1 MALYKEITK
10 ERYVCERT
18 SQNNEQQQQHQ
29 RTHIDSSMM
38 VASNGSSVI
47 NGNVIGGHMITLNIH
62 VPHDNIIQPMQFDVQ
77 MLVGDVCRSI
87 QGHLPI
93 TINHDP
99 SEFGL
104 FVNDVQHPSRSY
116 WLDSSRPLNYYALKT
131 GDNVDYRN
139 KYRTLKI
146 RLLDGTIRT
155 ILVDDSLIVAQLM
168 VYICTKFGIA
178 NYDEYSIVYDLDA
191 DDASSVKTATLRRER
206 SLQRT
211 DKKMEELRKK
221 CHTDD
226 DTVWLDHSKT
236 LRQQDIHEQSTVIL
250 RRKYFCSDTNIDQ
263 RDPVQLNL
271 LYVQCRNGI
280 IDGTHPVTYD
290 EAIQFA
296 GLQCQIQF
304 GDYQESKHKPSILDC
319 CNKCSSNETYYRLDL
334 CVREFLP
341 KEYTKTKGVE
351 KRIFQQHK
359 KYQGASELDAKLK
372 YTQLCRS
379 LRTYGVTF
387 FLVKE
392 KMSGKN
398 KLVPRLLG
406 VTKESIVRVDE
417 RTKDFLEVWPLTHV
431 KRWTASPNTFTL
443 DFGDYAT
450 AYYSVQTHEGQQ
462 ISQLIAG
469 YIDIILKKKK
479 DQDIAMREGMADEE
493 ATLIEDTISPGK
505 ATIIQPNCPS
515 FGYVHQQN
523 VYSPPLM
530 RGTYSDGTGHS
541 QYQHYGPEYYPSQ
554 PYPMYSDQEQE
565 EYFSSQIHEQ
575 PPLSTILHS
584 GTSGTVL
591 YSSIENARNT
601 VNSAQSQLAH
611 ELQMEYAQPPLSS
624 LIDTQQEYSIEDR
637 LDVSH
642 QLLTSELSAINAS
655 TAQIVILT
663 SDINTNQQTNRRNS
677 DYNHSLGAAISTIT
691 NNLNEFCK
699 EMDVY
704 TNLINDQTNL
714 MEQTNR
720 LCSIFNDLLTHIEAL
735 SDNNFDPSIRQNIL
749 LTASRLGEISQDL
762 VRRLANE
769 ITTNYFDS
777 SIEYQEKLLLLAKLV
792 ANTTAAYVLKA
803 KDIATNVQEQNTVNN
818 IISTATQCALA
829 TSQLVACTK
838 VVAAT
843 ISSSLCQ
850 EQLIESARSVTRSI
864 ECVLQSCT
872 PPLINDE
879 LYSKLTEAATTVRKS
894 LNEFLLHIKL
904 VTDSTAAN
912 SDGLYPSYT
921 NDTKLIEADGLT
933 NKTTT
938 TTTTTITRRIIAN
951 DEIEEEDEEIDEE
964 ILDIVKHH
972 DQSIDKILTTSDR
985 LFSSVGDAVEMVK
998 QAKILAQATA
1008 QLVSSLRQQAEL
1020 AGDDTNQQKKLL
1032 SAAKLLADATAK
1044 MVESAKGCAMKP
1056 NDTELQYQLK
1066 KAAEELRS
1074 ATNIATSNSIKR
1086 RVLKRVE
1093 QCAKQCAACATQ
1105 CIAATSGS
1113 ATTNKNQ
1120 QSHQQL
1126 VEQCKVV
1133 ADLIPKVVQGIR
1145 GCMVKPDSFSSQA
1158 NLLYACDD
1166 FIGPATRLANLAKA
1180 SVPTVHDQSQAL
1192 HLNNSSKQLTQSLI
1206 DLRACVARAQEL
1218 CGSMPL
1224 DVESIVESIQIL
1236 DRELEE
1242 TKRQAKDG
1250 HLRAKPDETIDTSSA
1265 QLCSVCKHVNTI
1277 ISQLLSAV
1285 TQNDEKTV
1293 ESCTREILQT
1303 LRKLTNSTRGIA
1315 ATSNDHQT
1323 RESIIERSHEVL
1335 ERSTRLVREAKKA
1348 IHTPND
1354 LEIQNKL
1361 AEIAREVS
1369 SALSACISSMPS
1381 QRYLDDAIKQ
1391 VSEYVYILGG
1401 PFDKNK
1407 VQTTIN
1413 LETKQNEITNTAAN
1427 LNQATTDLVISTR
1440 SGLTQDLAKT
1450 TTRFTRTFGEFINSG
1465 VELANH
1471 QPEDEKRTN
1480 FIISL
1485 KNVHASSNQL
1495 LEKAKSISV
1504 EPRATITSENNQQLT
1519 NAARVVTD
1527 NINHVITVCVTS
1539 KPKSETSIGRLEC
1552 DNAIREMEASKTFLQ
1567 QCILQPSNKYT
1578 YYEALDHVIDNSK
1591 RLGEAMTHI
1600 ASASKNTN
1608 HQLFSQAVQDASKA
1622 VCSLA
1627 ESSAQA
1633 SYLIGISEATSTK
1646 GSSAIVDQPLFTRS
1660 VTIIRHACA
1669 DLSNTNIDRKE
1680 ILPLATKIAKNT
1692 SVLCNAARDA
1702 SSNTTNPI
1710 ARRRFVESAKDVANG
1725 TAELV
1730 RTIKVLDS
1738 SYTPENHRRCIET
1751 SRPLLQSIDEL
1762 YTYAMSRE
1770 FASVPALISST
1781 GRQLQEPVL
1790 AAARQVV
1797 DGACRIVDCSKN
1809 LIVNAKEP
1817 AQWQQLAGHT
1827 KNVSESIKRLA
1838 TSVKE
1843 MAPGQREC
1851 DHAIQELRT
1860 LYSEVDKAFT
1870 NVETLRK
1877 TDKSLQFHQE
1887 QISSTAHFISELT
1900 LDIRQSTKRDAER
1913 IGSYVTQFVTY
1924 IEPFVHHTI
1933 DYVSCMIHK
1942 REKCLILDQV
1952 KSIVETSLQ
1961 LIIGTKESG
1970 GNIKNTQWHKVVD
1983 DNSELLTKSIH
1994 KLVHTL
2000 EDQSSSI
2007 GIMSGLSENIRTLIS
2022 TLDTTMLA
2030 NQGHFS
2036 DYQTCMVEILR
2047 QMART
2052 TQDILT
2058 QTSHT
2063 ENIRHLANQLTRE
2076 YNELINATYGAIG
2089 TAVTNDLATR
2099 IKSVVAD
2106 LGLTCIE
2113 LIEKLGLYQQNNH
2126 DYNLKHTVENLCQK
2140 VIEKISYV
2148 LAALQTSARGTQAC
2162 INAASTVSGIIA
2174 DLDTTILFATA
2185 GTLNA
2190 EQDGE
2195 TFADHREAILKTAKA
2210 LVEDTKT
2217 LVAGAASSQ
2226 EQLASAAQAAVRTI
2240 TKLAEVVKLGAA
2252 SLGADDG
2259 EAQVML
2265 INSVKDVA
2273 LALNNLISVT
2283 KSASGKSI
2291 DDPEM
2296 QKLKE
2301 SAKIMVTN
2309 VTSLLRTV
2317 KSVEDEAQRGTNA
2330 LEATIESIAQELRLF
2345 NNGQIPTNQTTP
2357 EELIR
2362 VTKQITMATA
2372 KAVAAGQS
2380 CRQDDIIAAAN
2391 LGRKSV
2397 SDFLFVCKSSAYI
2410 TDDKILQQRTLD
2422 SGRLC
2427 IKYYKELL
2435 ETIHILIQKSSN
2447 ETKQKLLNYSRMIAQ
2462 STQELVQCAKQLKG
2476 ADFID
2481 PDDPTY
2487 IAENELFNAAQ
2498 SIEAAAKKLSAL
2510 KPRRKPKEIDENLNF
2525 DEQILEAA
2533 KSITNAAGAL
2543 ISAATSAQKEIASQV
2558 KLSKSASE
2566 EDGQWS
2572 QGLISAAR
2580 YVASACHVLCDAANG
2595 LVHGYG
2601 TEEKLIS
2608 SAKQVSSNTAALLV
2622 SCKVKA
2628 DFMSQSMARLQTAG
2642 NAVKRA
2648 ADALV
2653 RSAQR
2658 AVEMQHEDKYF
2669 EVSLRVVPGIAQEI
2683 KCKEAILTKER
2694 ELDEARNRL
2703 KAIRLAKY
2711 GHNEQDSNES
2721 T

>member
-1 MALYKEITK
+1 MVLYKEITK

-29 RTHIDSSMM
+29 RTHIDSGMM

-47 NGNVIGGHMITLNIH
+47 NGNAISGHMITLNIH

-146 RLLDGTIRT
+146 RLLDGTVRT

-226 DTVWLDHSKT
+226 DTLWLDHSKT

-271 LYVQCRNGI
+271 LYVQCRNGT

-304 GDYQESKHKPSILDC
+304 GDYQESKHKPSILD
-319 CNKCSSNETYYRLDL
+319 
-334 CVREFLP
+334 VREFLP

-359 KYQGASELDAKLK
+359 KYQGVSELDAKLK

-479 DQDIAMREGMADEE
+479 DQDIARREGVADEE
-493 ATLIEDTISPGK
+493 ATLIEDIISPGK

-523 VYSPPLM
+523 VFSPPVM
-530 RGTYSDGTGHS
+530 RGTYSDGSAHS

-554 PYPMYSDQEQE
+554 SYPMYPDQEQE
-565 EYFSSQIHEQ
+565 EYFGSQIHEQ

-584 GTSGTVL
+584 GASGTVL

-714 MEQTNR
+714 MEQINR

-777 SIEYQEKLLLLAKLV
+777 SIEYQEKLLALAKLV

-843 ISSSLCQ
+843 ISSPLCQ

-921 NDTKLIEADGLT
+921 NGTKLIEADKLT
-933 NKTTT
+933 NKT

-951 DEIEEEDEEIDEE
+951 DEIEEEDDELDEE

-1032 SAAKLLADATAK
+1032 SAAKMLADATAK

-1066 KAAEELRS
+1066 RAAEELRS
-1074 ATNIATSNSIKR
+1074 ATNIATN
-1086 RVLKRVE
+1086 
-1093 QCAKQCAACATQ
+1093 
-1105 CIAATSGS
+1105 
-1113 ATTNKNQ
+1113 
-1120 QSHQQL
+1120 
-1126 VEQCKVV
+1126 
-1133 ADLIPKVVQGIR
+1133 
-1145 GCMVKPDSFSSQA
+1145 
-1158 NLLYACDD
+1158 
-1166 FIGPATRLANLAKA
+1166 
-1180 SVPTVHDQSQAL
+1180 
-1192 HLNNSSKQLTQSLI
+1192 
-1206 DLRACVARAQEL
+1206 
-1218 CGSMPL
+1218 
-1224 DVESIVESIQIL
+1224 
-1236 DRELEE
+1236 
-1242 TKRQAKDG
+1242 
-1250 HLRAKPDETIDTSSA
+1250 
-1265 QLCSVCKHVNTI
+1265 
-1277 ISQLLSAV
+1277 
-1285 TQNDEKTV
+1285 
-1293 ESCTREILQT
+1293 
-1303 LRKLTNSTRGIA
+1303 
-1315 ATSNDHQT
+1315 
-1323 RESIIERSHEVL
+1323 
-1335 ERSTRLVREAKKA
+1335 
-1348 IHTPND
+1348 
-1354 LEIQNKL
+1354 
-1361 AEIAREVS
+1361 
-1369 SALSACISSMPS
+1369 
-1381 QRYLDDAIKQ
+1381 
-1391 VSEYVYILGG
+1391 
-1401 PFDKNK
+1401 
-1407 VQTTIN
+1407 
-1413 LETKQNEITNTAAN
+1413 
-1427 LNQATTDLVISTR
+1427 
-1440 SGLTQDLAKT
+1440 
-1450 TTRFTRTFGEFINSG
+1450 
-1465 VELANH
+1465 
-1471 QPEDEKRTN
+1471 
-1480 FIISL
+1480 
-1485 KNVHASSNQL
+1485 
-1495 LEKAKSISV
+1495 
-1504 EPRATITSENNQQLT
+1504 
-1519 NAARVVTD
+1519 
-1527 NINHVITVCVTS
+1527 NINHVITVYVTS
-1539 KPKSETSIGRLEC
+1539 KATSEASIGRLEC
-1552 DNAIREMEASKTFLQ
+1552 DNAIREMETSKTFLQ
-1567 QCILQPSNKYT
+1567 QCALQPSNKYT

-1669 DLSNTNIDRKE
+1669 DLSNTNLDRKE
-1680 ILPLATKIAKNT
+1680 
-1692 SVLCNAARDA
+1692 
-1702 SSNTTNPI
+1702 
-1710 ARRRFVESAKDVANG
+1710 
-1725 TAELV
+1725 
-1730 RTIKVLDS
+1730 
-1738 SYTPENHRRCIET
+1738 
-1751 SRPLLQSIDEL
+1751 
-1762 YTYAMSRE
+1762 
-1770 FASVPALISST
+1770 
-1781 GRQLQEPVL
+1781 
-1790 AAARQVV
+1790 
-1797 DGACRIVDCSKN
+1797 
-1809 LIVNAKEP
+1809 
-1817 AQWQQLAGHT
+1817 
-1827 KNVSESIKRLA
+1827 NVSESIKRLA

-1887 QISSTAHFISELT
+1887 QISSTSHFISELT
-1900 LDIRQSTKRDAER
+1900 LDIRQSSKRDAER

-1961 LIIGTKESG
+1961 LIMGTKESG

-2000 EDQSSSI
+2000 EEQSSSI

-2022 TLDTTMLA
+2022 TLDTTMLP

-2052 TQDILT
+2052 TQEILT

-2089 TAVTNDLATR
+2089 TAITNDLATR

-2273 LALNNLISVT
+2273 LALNNLINVT
-2283 KSASGKSI
+2283 KSASGKNI

-2410 TDDKILQQRTLD
+2410 ADDKILQQRTLD

-2481 PDDPTY
+2481 PDDPAY

-2543 ISAATSAQKEIASQV
+2543 ISAATSAQKEIASQI
-2558 KLSKSASE
+2558 KDITTMSTLAILSKSASD

-2622 SCKVKA
+2622 ACKVKA

-2658 AVEMQHEDKYF
+2658 AVEMQQEDKYF

-2711 GHNEQDSNES
+2711 GHSEQDSNES

>member
-1 MALYKEITK
+1 
-10 ERYVCERT
+10 
-18 SQNNEQQQQHQ
+18 
-29 RTHIDSSMM
+29 M
-38 VASNGSSVI
+38 VASNGSTIV
-47 NGNVIGGHMITLNIH
+47 NGNIISGHMITLNIH
-62 VPHDNIIQPMQFDVQ
+62 VSYDNIIQPMQFDVQ
-77 MLVGDVCRSI
+77 MLIGDVCRSI

-93 TINHDP
+93 TLGHDQ

-104 FVNDVQHPSRSY
+104 FVNDVQHSSRSY
-116 WLDSSRPLNYYALKT
+116 WLDPSRTLSYYPLKT
-131 GDNVDYRN
+131 GDNVEYKN
-139 KYRTLKI
+139 KYRPLKI

-178 NYDEYSIVYDLDA
+178 NYDEYSLVYDLNS
-191 DDASSVKTATLRRER
+191 DDGSSTKTATLRRER

-211 DKKMEELRKK
+211 DKKMEELKKK

-226 DTVWLDHSKT
+226 DTLWLDHSKT
-236 LRQQDIHEQSTVIL
+236 LRQQEIDEQSTVVL
-250 RRKYFCSDTNIDQ
+250 RRKYFFSDTNIDQ

-271 LYVQCRNGI
+271 LYIQCRNGI
-280 IDGTHPVTYD
+280 LDGTHPVTYD

-296 GLQCQIQF
+296 GLQCQMHF
-304 GDYQESKHKPSILDC
+304 GDYQESKHKPNILD
-319 CNKCSSNETYYRLDL
+319 
-334 CVREFLP
+334 VREFLP

-351 KRIFQQHK
+351 KRIFQEHK
-359 KYQGASELDAKLK
+359 KYHGLSDLDAKLK

-387 FLVKE
+387 FLVK

-469 YIDIILKKKK
+469 YIDIILKKRK
-479 DQDIAMREGMADEE
+479 DRELAIRDGMADEE
-493 ATLIEDTISPGK
+493 ATMIEDIIAPGK

-523 VYSPPLM
+523 VYSPPLI
-530 RGTYSDGTGHS
+530 RGTYSDAPIHP
-541 QYQHYGPEYYPSQ
+541 QYQHYGLEYYPSQ
-554 PYPMYSDQEQE
+554 PYPIYSDHEQE
-565 EYFSSQIHEQ
+565 DYFTSQIHEQ
-575 PPLSTILHS
+575 PPLSSILQG
-584 GTSGTVL
+584 GTGGTVL

-601 VNSAQSQLAH
+601 VNSAQSQLARD
-611 ELQMEYAQPPLSS
+611 LQMEYVQPPLTS
-624 LIDTQQEYSIEDR
+624 LIDNQQEYSIENR

-642 QLLTSELSAINAS
+642 QLLTSVLSAINAS

-663 SDINTNQQTNRRNS
+663 SDFNNNNQQFNRRNS

-704 TNLINDQTNL
+704 TNLINDKTNL

-735 SDNNFDPSIRQNIL
+735 SDNNSDPSIRQNIL
-749 LTASRLGEISQDL
+749 LTASRLGEINQDL

-769 ITTNYFDS
+769 ITMNYFDS
-777 SIEYQEKLLLLAKLV
+777 SIEYQEKLLTLAKSV
-792 ANTTAAYVLKA
+792 ANTTASYVLKA
-803 KDIATNVQEQNTVNN
+803 KDIATNVQEQNIVNN
-818 IISTATQCALA
+818 IISSATQCALA

-843 ISSSLCQ
+843 ISSPLCQ

-864 ECVLQSCT
+864 EGVLQSCT
-872 PPLINDE
+872 PPLVNDD
-879 LYSKLTEAATTVRKS
+879 LYSKLTEAATIVRKS

-904 VTDSTAAN
+904 VTDSTAATLD
-912 SDGLYPSYT
+912 SIFPPTITG
-921 NDTKLIEADGLT
+921 TKHSEADKQT
-933 NKTTT
+933 SKTT

-951 DEIEEEDEEIDEE
+951 DEIEEEDEEQDEE
-964 ILDIVKHH
+964 ILDIVKNH
-972 DQSIDKILTTSDR
+972 DQSIDQILTTSDR

-1020 AGDDTNQQKKLL
+1020 AGDDTNQQRKLL
-1032 SAAKLLADATAK
+1032 SAAKMLADATAK
-1044 MVESAKGCAMKP
+1044 MVESAKGCATKP
-1056 NDTELQYQLK
+1056 NDTQLQYQLK

-1086 RVLKRVE
+1086 KVLKRVE
-1093 QCAKQCAACATQ
+1093 QCAKHCASCATQ
-1105 CIAATSGS
+1105 CIAATSG
-1113 ATTNKNQ
+1113 AAMTNKNQ

-1126 VEQCKVV
+1126 VEQCKIV

-1145 GCMVKPDSFSSQA
+1145 GCMVKPDSFSSQS
-1158 NLLYACDD
+1158 NLLYACED
-1166 FIGPATRLANLAKA
+1166 FLGPATRLASLAKA

-1192 HLNNSSKQLTQSLI
+1192 HLNNSSKQLTQALI
-1206 DLRACVARAQEL
+1206 DLRACLTRAQEL

-1224 DVESIVESIQIL
+1224 DIESIVESIEML

-1242 TKRQAKDG
+1242 IKRQAKDG
-1250 HLRAKPDETIDTSSA
+1250 HLKAKPDETVDTSSA
-1265 QLCSVCKHVNTI
+1265 QLCSVCKQVNTI

-1293 ESCTREILQT
+1293 ETCTREILQI

-1315 ATSNDHQT
+1315 ATSNDYQIQET
-1323 RESIIERSHEVL
+1323 IIERSHEVL

-1348 IHTPND
+1348 INTPND
-1354 LEIQNKL
+1354 VEIQNKL
-1361 AEIAREVS
+1361 AELAREVS
-1369 SALSACISSMPS
+1369 SALNACISSMPS
-1381 QRYLDDAIKQ
+1381 QRYLDEAIKQ
-1391 VSEYVYILGG
+1391 MSEYVYTLAG

-1407 VQTTIN
+1407 YTTTIN
-1413 LETKQNEITNTAAN
+1413 YEIKQNEITNAAAN
-1427 LNQATTDLVISTR
+1427 LNQATNDLIISTR
-1440 SGLTQDLAKT
+1440 NNSIQDLGKT
-1450 TTRFTRTFGEFINSG
+1450 SVRFTRAFGDFINNG
-1465 VELANH
+1465 IELVNH
-1471 QPEDEKRTN
+1471 QQDDDKRTRL
-1480 FIISL
+1480 ITSL
-1485 KNVHASSNQL
+1485 KNVHTSSNQL
-1495 LEKAKSISV
+1495 LEKAKIVSI
-1504 EPRATITSENNQQLT
+1504 EPSIQNETNQQLS
-1519 NAARVVTD
+1519 NAGRIVTD
-1527 NINHVITVCVTS
+1527 NINDVITVCLTS
-1539 KPKSETSIGRLEC
+1539 KTTSETSIDRLEC
-1552 DNAIREMEASKTFLQ
+1552 DNAIREMETSKTFLQ
-1567 QCILQPSNKYT
+1567 QSVLQPCNNYT

-1608 HQLFSQAVQDASKA
+1608 HQLFTQAVQDASKA

-1646 GSSAIVDQPLFTRS
+1646 GTSAIVDQPLFTRS
-1660 VTIIRHACA
+1660 ITIIRHACA
-1669 DLSNTNIDRKE
+1669 DLSNSNIDRKE
-1680 ILPLATKIAKNT
+1680 VLPLATRIAKNT

-1730 RTIKVLDS
+1730 RTIKILDS
-1738 SYTPENHRRCIET
+1738 SYTTEHHRQCIET

-1762 YTYAMSRE
+1762 YTYAMSKE
-1770 FASVPALISST
+1770 FASIPASISAT

-1790 AAARQVV
+1790 SAARNVV
-1797 DGACRIVDCSKN
+1797 DGACRIVECSKN
-1809 LIVNAKEP
+1809 LIANSKEP
-1817 AQWQQLAGHT
+1817 AQWQQLATHT
-1827 KNVSESIKRLA
+1827 KSVSESIKRLA

-1851 DHAIQELRT
+1851 ERAIQELRT
-1860 LYSEVDKAFT
+1860 LFQEVDKAIS
-1870 NVETLRK
+1870 NVESLRK

-1887 QISSTAHFISELT
+1887 QISASSNFITELI
-1900 LDIRQSTKRDAER
+1900 LDIRQSSKRETER

-1924 IEPFVHHTI
+1924 IEPFVQHTCY
-1933 DYVSCMIHK
+1933 YVSCMIHI
-1942 REKCLILDQV
+1942 REKCLILEQV

-1961 LIIGTKESG
+1961 FIMGTKESG

-2007 GIMSGLSENIRTLIS
+2007 GIMSGLSENIRKLIT
-2022 TLDTTMLA
+2022 TLDTTMVI
-2030 NQGHFS
+2030 NQGHFA

-2052 TQDILT
+2052 TQEILT
-2058 QTSHT
+2058 QTYHT
-2063 ENIRHLANQLTRE
+2063 DNIRHLANQLTRE

-2089 TAVTNDLATR
+2089 TTLTNDLATR
-2099 IKSVVAD
+2099 IKSVVTD

-2113 LIEKLGLYQQNNH
+2113 LIEKLGLYQQNSH
-2126 DYNLKHTVENLCQK
+2126 DQNLKYNIENLCQK

-2148 LAALQTSARGTQAC
+2148 LAALQASARGTQAC

-2185 GTLNA
+2185 GTLNS
-2190 EQDGE
+2190 EDDGE

-2273 LALNNLISVT
+2273 LALNNLINVT
-2283 KSASGKSI
+2283 KSASGKNI

-2301 SAKIMVTN
+2301 SAKVMVTN

-2330 LEATIESIAQELRLF
+2330 LEATIESIAQELRIF

-2362 VTKQITMATA
+2362 VTKQITIATA

-2391 LGRKSV
+2391 LGRKTV
-2397 SDFLFVCKSSAYI
+2397 SDFLLICKSSAYI
-2410 TDDKILQQRTLD
+2410 NDDKALQQRTLD

-2476 ADFID
+2476 ADLID

-2498 SIEAAAKKLSAL
+2498 SIESAAKKLSVL

-2533 KSITNAAGAL
+2533 KSIMNAAGAL
-2543 ISAATSAQKEIASQV
+2543 INAATSAQKELASQG
-2558 KLSKSASE
+2558 KLSTKSTLE

-2595 LVHGYG
+2595 LVQGYG

-2622 SCKVKA
+2622 ACKVKA

-2648 ADALV
+2648 TDALV

-2658 AVEMQHEDKYF
+2658 AVEMQQEDKYF
-2669 EVSLRVVPGIAQEI
+2669 EVSMRVVPGIAQEI

-2711 GHNEQDSNES
+2711 GHSEQDSNES

>member
-1 MALYKEITK
+1 MVLYKEITK

-18 SQNNEQQQQHQ
+18 SQNNEQQQQQLQQQ
-29 RTHIDSSMM
+29 RTFIDSGIM
-38 VASNGSSVI
+38 VANNGTTTI
-47 NGNVIGGHMITLNIH
+47 NGNVSSGHMVTLNIH
-62 VPHDNIIQPMQFDVQ
+62 VPRDKIVQPMQFDVQ
-77 MLVGDVCRSI
+77 MFIGDICRSI

-93 TINHDP
+93 TYDHDL
-99 SEFGL
+99 SEYGL
-104 FVNDVQHPSRSY
+104 VNDGLHTSRSY
-116 WLDSSRPLNYYALKT
+116 WLDPSRTLNYYALKS
-131 GDNVDYRN
+131 GDNVEFKN
-139 KYRTLKI
+139 KYRPLKI

-178 NYDEYSIVYDLDA
+178 NYDEYSLIYDLDA
-191 DDASSVKTATLRRER
+191 DDGGNSTKTATLRRER

-211 DKKMEELRKK
+211 DKKMEELKKK

-226 DTVWLDHSKT
+226 DTLWLDHSKT
-236 LRQQDIHEQSTVIL
+236 LRQQDIDEQSIVVL
-250 RRKYFCSDTNIDQ
+250 RRKYFFSDTNIDQ
-263 RDPVQLNL
+263 SDPVQLNL
-271 LYVQCRNGI
+271 LYIQCRNGI
-280 IDGTHPVTYD
+280 LDGTHPVTYD

-296 GLQCQIQF
+296 GLQSQIQF
-304 GDYQESKHKPSILDC
+304 GNYQESKHKPNVLEI
-319 CNKCSSNETYYRLDL
+319 
-334 CVREFLP
+334 REFLP

-351 KRIFQQHK
+351 KRIFQEHK
-359 KYQGASELDAKLK
+359 KLHDVSELDAKLK

-417 RTKDFLEVWPLTHV
+417 RTKEFLEHWPLTHV

-450 AYYSVQTHEGQQ
+450 AYYSVQTNEGQQ

-479 DQDIAMREGMADEE
+479 DQGFSIRDGLHDEE
-493 ATLIEDTISPGK
+493 ATMIEDIIAPGR
-505 ATIIQPNCPS
+505 ATIIQPHHPS
-515 FGYVHQQN
+515 HGYVHHEN
-523 VYSPPLM
+523 IYSPPLIHGVYADM
-530 RGTYSDGTGHS
+530 PVHPHY
-541 QYQHYGPEYYPSQ
+541 QYYVPEYYPGP
-554 PYPMYSDQEQE
+554 PYPLYSDQEHDD
-565 EYFSSQIHEQ
+565 YFVSQIHEQ
-575 PPLSTILHS
+575 PPLSSILHGGS
-584 GTSGTVL
+584 GGTVL
-591 YSSIENARNT
+591 FSSIENARNA
-601 VNSAQSQLAH
+601 VNYAQSQLAR
-611 ELQMEYAQPPLSS
+611 ELQMEYTHQPTAS
-624 LIDTQQEYSIEDR
+624 LMDDQQEYSIQDR
-637 LDVSH
+637 LDVSQ

-663 SDINTNQQTNRRNS
+663 SDPNHNQQLNRRNS
-677 DYNHSLGAAISTIT
+677 EYNHSLGAAISTIT

-704 TNLINDQTNL
+704 TNLINDKTNL
-714 MEQTNR
+714 MDQASR
-720 LCSIFNDLLTHIEAL
+720 LCSTFNDLLTHIEAL
-735 SDNNFDPSIRQNIL
+735 SDNQTDSSIRQNIL

-762 VRRLANE
+762 VRRLASE
-769 ITTNYFDS
+769 ITINPFDS
-777 SIEYQEKLLLLAKLV
+777 SIEYQDKLLALAKAV

-803 KDIATNVQEQNTVNN
+803 KDIATNVQDQQNINE

-843 ISSSLCQ
+843 ISSPLCQ
-850 EQLIESARSVTRSI
+850 EQLIESARSITRSI
-864 ECVLQSCT
+864 EAVLQSCK
-872 PPLINDE
+872 PPITTEE
-879 LYSKLTEAATTVRKS
+879 LHLELNEAGLTIRKS
-894 LNEFLLHIKL
+894 LNDFLLHIKL
-904 VTDSTAAN
+904 VTDSLADN
-912 SDGLYPSYT
+912 SDGSYLFST
-921 NDTKLIEADGLT
+921 NGKKHLGIDKQ
-933 NKTTT
+933 TTI
-938 TTTTTITRRIIAN
+938 TTTISRRMLAN
-951 DEIEEEDEEIDEE
+951 DEIEEEDEEQDEE
-964 ILDIVKHH
+964 TLMTRKYH
-972 DQSIDKILTTSDR
+972 DQSIDQILTASDR

-998 QAKILAQATA
+998 QAKVLAQATA
-1008 QLVSSLRQQAEL
+1008 QLVTSLRQQAEL
-1020 AGDDTNQQKKLL
+1020 ASDDIDQQNKLL
-1032 SAAKLLADATAK
+1032 SAAKMLADATAK
-1044 MVESAKGCAMKP
+1044 MVDSAKNCAAKP
-1056 NDTELQYQLK
+1056 NDTQLQYELK
-1066 KAAEELRS
+1066 RTAEELRS

-1086 RVLKRVE
+1086 KILKRVE
-1093 QCAKQCAACATQ
+1093 QCARHCASCATQ

-1113 ATTNKNQ
+1113 AMTNKNQ
-1120 QSHQQL
+1120 QSHQHL
-1126 VEQCKVV
+1126 VEQCKTV

-1158 NLLYACDD
+1158 NLLNACED
-1166 FIGPATRLANLAKA
+1166 FLVPATRLANLAKA

-1192 HLNNSSKQLTQSLI
+1192 HLNNSSKQLTQALI
-1206 DLRACVARAQEL
+1206 DLRTYLTRAQEL
-1218 CGSMPL
+1218 CGTVPL
-1224 DVESIVESIQIL
+1224 DVESIVESIETL
-1236 DRELEE
+1236 DRELQEI
-1242 TKRQAKDG
+1242 KRQAKDG
-1250 HLRAKPDETIDTSSA
+1250 HLRPKADETVNCYVSA
-1265 QLCSVCKHVNTI
+1265 QLCSVCKQVNTI

-1285 TQNDEKTV
+1285 TQSDEKTV
-1293 ESCTREILQT
+1293 ETCTREILQT

-1315 ATSNDHQT
+1315 ATSKDHQIQ
-1323 RESIIERSHEVL
+1323 ESIIERSHEVL
-1335 ERSTRLVREAKKA
+1335 EHSTNLVREAKKA
-1348 IHTPND
+1348 IHTPD
-1354 LEIQNKL
+1354 DHEIQNKL
-1361 AEIAREVS
+1361 AEIARDVS
-1369 SALSACISSMPS
+1369 SALNACIAAMPS
-1381 QRYLDDAIKQ
+1381 QRYLDEAIKQ
-1391 VSEYVYILGG
+1391 MSEYVYILAG
-1401 PFDKNK
+1401 PFDRN
-1407 VQTTIN
+1407 TTTSTKII
-1413 LETKQNEITNTAAN
+1413 EEKQNDINRSAAT
-1427 LNQATTDLVISTR
+1427 LNQATTDIILSTHAG
-1440 SGLTQDLAKT
+1440 STQDLAKT
-1450 TTRFTRTFGEFINSG
+1450 STSFTRAFGEFMNNGI
-1465 VELANH
+1465 ELVKH
-1471 QPEDEKRTN
+1471 QQEDEKRTHL
-1480 FIISL
+1480 ITSL
-1485 KNVHASSNQL
+1485 KNVHSSTNQL
-1495 LEKAKSISV
+1495 LEKAKTVSLD
-1504 EPRATITSENNQQLT
+1504 PQPATITNETKQQLA

-1527 NINHVITVCVTS
+1527 NINNVITVCLTS
-1539 KPKSETSIGRLEC
+1539 KSTSEKTIGRSEC
-1552 DNAIREMEASKTFLQ
+1552 ENAIREMETSKTCLQ
-1567 QCILQPSNKYT
+1567 QPVLQPCNNHS
-1578 YYEALDHVIDNSK
+1578 YYEALDHVVDNSK

-1600 ASASKNTN
+1600 ASASKNSN
-1608 HQLFSQAVQDASKA
+1608 HQLFTQAVQDASTA
-1622 VCSLA
+1622 VCHLA

-1633 SYLIGISEATSTK
+1633 SYLIGVSETNSSKGTS
-1646 GSSAIVDQPLFTRS
+1646 AVVDQPLFTQS
-1660 VTIIRHACA
+1660 VTAIRHACS
-1669 DLSNTNIDRKE
+1669 DLSNPNIDRKDVL
-1680 ILPLATKIAKNT
+1680 ILATTVAKNT

-1710 ARRRFVESAKDVANG
+1710 ARRRFVESAKDVANA

-1730 RTIKVLDS
+1730 RTIKVLDN
-1738 SYTPENHRRCIET
+1738 SYTQENHRQCIET
-1751 SRPLLQSIDEL
+1751 SRPLLQNIDEL
-1762 YTYAMSRE
+1762 YTYAMSKE
-1770 FASVPALISST
+1770 FASVPASISVT

-1790 AAARQVV
+1790 SAARKVV
-1797 DGACRIVDCSKN
+1797 DGACHIVDCSKT
-1809 LIVNAKEP
+1809 LIINPKEP
-1817 AQWQQLAGHT
+1817 IQWQQLATHT
-1827 KNVSESIKRLA
+1827 KGVSESIKRLA
-1838 TSVKE
+1838 TAVKE

-1851 DHAIQELRT
+1851 DRAIEDLRK
-1860 LYSEVDKAFT
+1860 LFQEVDTAIT
-1870 NVETLRK
+1870 NIDILRK

-1887 QISSTAHFISELT
+1887 QISSTSHFITELVI
-1900 LDIRQSTKRDAER
+1900 DIRQSSKRDAER

-1933 DYVSCMIHK
+1933 DYVSCMIHP
-1942 REKCLILDQV
+1942 REKCLILEQV

-1961 LIIGTKESG
+1961 LLMGTKESG
-1970 GNIKNTQWHKVVD
+1970 GNMKNSQWHKVVD
-1983 DNSELLTKSIH
+1983 DNSELLTRSIH

-2007 GIMSGLSENIRTLIS
+2007 GIMSGLSENIRKLIS
-2022 TLDTTMLA
+2022 TLDTTMLT
-2030 NQGHFS
+2030 NQGHFV
-2036 DYQTCMVEILR
+2036 DYQTCMVGILR

-2052 TQDILT
+2052 TQEILT
-2058 QTSHT
+2058 QSNHT
-2063 ENIRHLANQLTRE
+2063 DHIRHLANQLTRE

-2089 TAVTNDLATR
+2089 TATTNDLATR

-2106 LGLTCIE
+2106 LGLTCVE

-2126 DYNLKHTVENLCQK
+2126 DQNLKQDLEILCHK

-2148 LAALQTSARGTQAC
+2148 LAALQASARGTQAC

-2185 GTLNA
+2185 GTLNS
-2190 EQDGE
+2190 EQDDE

-2273 LALNNLISVT
+2273 LALNNLINVT
-2283 KSASGKSI
+2283 KTASGKHI

-2317 KSVEDEAQRGTNA
+2317 KSVEDETQRGTNA

-2345 NNGQIPTNQTTP
+2345 SNGQIPTNQTTA

-2362 VTKQITMATA
+2362 VTKQITIATT

-2380 CRQDDIIAAAN
+2380 CRQEDIIAAAN
-2391 LGRKSV
+2391 LGRKCA

-2410 TDDKILQQRTLD
+2410 NGDKALQQRTLD
-2422 SGRLC
+2422 SGRAC
-2427 IKYYKELL
+2427 IKSYKELL
-2435 ETIHILIQKSSN
+2435 ETIHILIQKPSN

-2476 ADFID
+2476 ADLID

-2498 SIEAAAKKLSAL
+2498 SIESAAKKLSVL
-2510 KPRRKPKEIDENLNF
+2510 KPRRKLKEVDDNLNF

-2533 KSITNAAGAL
+2533 KSIMNAAGAL
-2543 ISAATSAQKEIASQV
+2543 ISAATSAQKEIVSKV
-2558 KLSKSASE
+2558 KLGSKSGTE

-2595 LVHGYG
+2595 LVQGYG

-2622 SCKVKA
+2622 ACKVKA

-2653 RSAQR
+2653 RSAQH
-2658 AVEMQHEDKYF
+2658 AVEMQQEDRYF

-2703 KAIRLAKY
+2703 KAVRLAKY
-2711 GHNEQDSNES
+2711 GHNEHDSYES

>member
-1 MALYKEITK
+1 
-10 ERYVCERT
+10 
-18 SQNNEQQQQHQ
+18 
-29 RTHIDSSMM
+29 
-38 VASNGSSVI
+38 
-47 NGNVIGGHMITLNIH
+47 MITLNIH

-77 MLVGDVCRSI
+77 MLIGDICRSI

-93 TINHDP
+93 TFGHDQ

-104 FVNDVQHPSRSY
+104 FVNDVQYPSRSY
-116 WLDSSRPLNYYALKT
+116 WLDSSRTLSYYSLKT
-131 GDNVDYRN
+131 GDNVEYKN
-139 KYRTLKI
+139 KYRPLKI

-178 NYDEYSIVYDLDA
+178 NYDEYSLVYDLDS
-191 DDASSVKTATLRRER
+191 DDGSSTKTATLRRER

-211 DKKMEELRKK
+211 DKKMEELKKK

-226 DTVWLDHSKT
+226 DTLWLDHSKT
-236 LRQQDIHEQSTVIL
+236 LRQQEIDEQATVVL
-250 RRKYFCSDTNIDQ
+250 RRKYFFSDTNIDQ

-271 LYVQCRNGI
+271 LYIQCRNGI
-280 IDGTHPVTYD
+280 LDGTHPVTYD

-296 GLQCQIQF
+296 GLQCQMQF
-304 GDYQESKHKPSILDC
+304 GDYQESKHKPNILD
-319 CNKCSSNETYYRLDL
+319 
-334 CVREFLP
+334 VREFLP

-351 KRIFQQHK
+351 KRIFQEHK
-359 KYQGASELDAKLK
+359 KYHGLSDLDAKLK

-469 YIDIILKKKK
+469 YIDIILKKRK
-479 DQDIAMREGMADEE
+479 DRELAIRDGMADEE
-493 ATLIEDTISPGK
+493 ATMIEDIIAPGK
-505 ATIIQPNCPS
+505 ATIIQPNRPS

-523 VYSPPLM
+523 VYSPPLI
-530 RGTYSDGTGHS
+530 RGTYSDVPIHP
-541 QYQHYGPEYYPSQ
+541 QYQHYGVEYYPVQ
-554 PYPMYSDQEQE
+554 AYPFYADHEQE
-565 EYFSSQIHEQ
+565 DYFTSQIHEQ
-575 PPLSTILHS
+575 PPLSSILQG
-584 GTSGTVL
+584 GTGGTVL

-601 VNSAQSQLAH
+601 VNSAQSQLARD
-611 ELQMEYAQPPLSS
+611 LQMEYVQPPLSS
-624 LIDTQQEYSIEDR
+624 LIDNQQEYSIENR

-642 QLLTSELSAINAS
+642 QLLTSVLSAINAS

-663 SDINTNQQTNRRNS
+663 SDFNNNNNNQQFNRRNS

-691 NNLNEFCK
+691 NNLSEFCK
-699 EMDVY
+699 EMDIY
-704 TNLINDQTNL
+704 TNLINDKTNL

-735 SDNNFDPSIRQNIL
+735 SDNNSDPSIRQNIL
-749 LTASRLGEISQDL
+749 ITASRLGEISQEL
-762 VRRLANE
+762 VRHLSNE
-769 ITTNYFDS
+769 ITMNYFDS
-777 SIEYQEKLLLLAKLV
+777 SIEYQEKLLALAKSV
-792 ANTTAAYVLKA
+792 ANTTALYVLKA
-803 KDIATNVQEQNTVNN
+803 KDIATNVQDQNIINN

-843 ISSSLCQ
+843 ISSPLCQ

-864 ECVLQSCT
+864 EGVLQSCT
-872 PPLINDE
+872 PPQINDE
-879 LYSKLTEAATTVRKS
+879 LYSKLTEAATIVRKS

-912 SDGLYPSYT
+912 VDSIFPSSIIG
-921 NDTKLIEADGLT
+921 TKHFETDKQT
-933 NKTTT
+933 SKT
-938 TTTTTITRRIIAN
+938 TTTTTITRRMIAN
-951 DEIEEEDEEIDEE
+951 DEIEEEDEEQDEE
-964 ILDIVKHH
+964 MFDIVKNH
-972 DQSIDKILTTSDR
+972 DQSIEQILTTSER

-1020 AGDDTNQQKKLL
+1020 ASDDTNQQKKLL
-1032 SAAKLLADATAK
+1032 SAAKMLADATAK
-1044 MVESAKGCAMKP
+1044 MVESAKGCATKP
-1056 NDTELQYQLK
+1056 NDTQLQYQLK

-1086 RVLKRVE
+1086 KVLKRVE
-1093 QCAKQCAACATQ
+1093 QCAKHCASCATQ
-1105 CIAATSGS
+1105 CIAATSG
-1113 ATTNKNQ
+1113 AAMTNKNQ

-1126 VEQCKVV
+1126 VEQCKIV

-1145 GCMVKPDSFSSQA
+1145 GCMVKPDSFSSQS
-1158 NLLYACDD
+1158 NLLYACED
-1166 FIGPATRLANLAKA
+1166 FLGPATRLASLAKA
-1180 SVPTVHDQSQAL
+1180 SVPTVQDQSQAL
-1192 HLNNSSKQLTQSLI
+1192 HLNNSSKQLTQALI
-1206 DLRACVARAQEL
+1206 DLRACLTRAQEL

-1224 DVESIVESIQIL
+1224 DIESIVESIEML

-1242 TKRQAKDG
+1242 IKRQAKEG
-1250 HLRAKPDETIDTSSA
+1250 HLKAKSDETVDTSSA
-1265 QLCSVCKHVNTI
+1265 QLCSVCKQVNTI

-1293 ESCTREILQT
+1293 ETCTREILQI

-1315 ATSNDHQT
+1315 ATSNDHQIQET
-1323 RESIIERSHEVL
+1323 IIERSHEVL

-1348 IHTPND
+1348 INTPND
-1354 LEIQNKL
+1354 IEIQNKL
-1361 AEIAREVS
+1361 AELACEVS
-1369 SALSACISSMPS
+1369 SALNACISSMPS
-1381 QRYLDDAIKQ
+1381 QRYFDDAIKQ
-1391 VSEYVYILGG
+1391 ISEYTYILTG

-1407 VQTTIN
+1407 YTTTIN
-1413 LETKQNEITNTAAN
+1413 YELKQNEITNSAIN
-1427 LNQATTDLVISTR
+1427 LNQATNDLIISTR
-1440 SGLTQDLAKT
+1440 NGTIQDLNKT
-1450 TTRFTRTFGEFINSG
+1450 SKRFTNSFGDFINNG
-1465 VELANH
+1465 IELINH
-1471 QPEDEKRTN
+1471 QQDDDKRIRLIT
-1480 FIISL
+1480 SL
-1485 KNVHASSNQL
+1485 KNVHTSSNQL
-1495 LEKAKSISV
+1495 LEKAKIISI
-1504 EPRATITSENNQQLT
+1504 EPTITNEINQQLS
-1519 NAARVVTD
+1519 NAARIVTD
-1527 NINHVITVCVTS
+1527 NINDVITVCLIS
-1539 KPKSETSIGRLEC
+1539 KTTSETSMDRVEC
-1552 DNAIREMEASKTFLQ
+1552 DNAIREMETSKTFLQ
-1567 QCILQPSNKYT
+1567 QSVLQPCNNYT
-1578 YYEALDHVIDNSK
+1578 YYEALDHVIENSK

-1608 HQLFSQAVQDASKA
+1608 HQLFTQAVQDASKA

-1646 GSSAIVDQPLFTRS
+1646 GTSAVVDQPLFTRS
-1660 VTIIRHACA
+1660 ITIIRHACA
-1669 DLSNTNIDRKE
+1669 DLSNSNIDRKE

-1710 ARRRFVESAKDVANG
+1710 ARRRFIESAKDVANG

-1730 RTIKVLDS
+1730 RTIKILDS
-1738 SYTPENHRRCIET
+1738 SYTTENHRQCIET

-1762 YTYAMSRE
+1762 YTYAMSKE
-1770 FASVPALISST
+1770 FAPIPASISVT
-1781 GRQLQEPVL
+1781 GRQLQEPIL
-1790 AAARQVV
+1790 SASRNVV
-1797 DGACRIVDCSKN
+1797 DGACRIVECSKN
-1809 LIVNAKEP
+1809 LIANSKEP
-1817 AQWQQLAGHT
+1817 AQWQQLATHT
-1827 KNVSESIKRLA
+1827 KSVSESIKRLA

-1851 DHAIQELRT
+1851 ERAIQDLRT
-1860 LYSEVDKAFT
+1860 LFQEVDKAIT
-1870 NVETLRK
+1870 NVESLRK

-1887 QISSTAHFISELT
+1887 QISSSSHFITELI
-1900 LDIRQSTKRDAER
+1900 LDIRQSSKREAER

-1924 IEPFVHHTI
+1924 IEPFVQHTI
-1933 DYVSCMIHK
+1933 DYVSCMTHT
-1942 REKCLILDQV
+1942 REKCLILEQV
-1952 KSIVETSLQ
+1952 KTIVETSLQ
-1961 LIIGTKESG
+1961 LIMGTKESS
-1970 GNIKNTQWHKVVD
+1970 GNIKNIQWHKIVD

-2007 GIMSGLSENIRTLIS
+2007 GIMSGLSENIRKLIS
-2022 TLDTTMLA
+2022 TLDTTMLT
-2030 NQGHFS
+2030 NQGYFV

-2052 TQDILT
+2052 TQEILT
-2058 QTSHT
+2058 QTNHT
-2063 ENIRHLANQLTRE
+2063 DNIRHLVNQLTRE

-2089 TAVTNDLATR
+2089 TAITNDLATR
-2099 IKSVVAD
+2099 IKSVVTD
-2106 LGLTCIE
+2106 LGLICIE
-2113 LIEKLGLYQQNNH
+2113 LIEKLGLYQQNIH
-2126 DYNLKHTVENLCQK
+2126 DQNLKYHVENLCQK

-2148 LAALQTSARGTQAC
+2148 LAALQASARGTQAC

-2185 GTLNA
+2185 GTLNS
-2190 EQDGE
+2190 EHDDE

-2273 LALNNLISVT
+2273 LALNNLINVT
-2283 KSASGKSI
+2283 KSASGKNI

-2330 LEATIESIAQELRLF
+2330 LEATIESIAQELRMF

-2362 VTKQITMATA
+2362 VTKQITIATA

-2391 LGRKSV
+2391 LGRKTV
-2397 SDFLFVCKSSAYI
+2397 SDFLFICKASAYI
-2410 TDDKILQQRTLD
+2410 NDDKILQQRTLD
-2422 SGRLC
+2422 SGKLC

-2476 ADFID
+2476 ADLID

-2498 SIEAAAKKLSAL
+2498 SIESAAKKLSIL
-2510 KPRRKPKEIDENLNF
+2510 KPRRKPKEINENLNF

-2533 KSITNAAGAL
+2533 KSIMNAAGAL
-2543 ISAATSAQKEIASQV
+2543 INAATSAQKELASQG
-2558 KLSKSASE
+2558 KLSTKSTLE

-2595 LVHGYG
+2595 LVQGYG

-2622 SCKVKA
+2622 ACKVKA

-2648 ADALV
+2648 TDALV

-2658 AVEMQHEDKYF
+2658 AVEMQQEDKYF
-2669 EVSLRVVPGIAQEI
+2669 EVSMRVVPGIAQEI
-2683 KCKEAILTKER
+2683 KCKEVILTKER

>member
-1 MALYKEITK
+1 MVLYKEITK
-10 ERYVCERT
+10 EKYVCERA
-18 SQNNEQQQQHQ
+18 SQNNEQQQKHQ
-29 RTHIDSSMM
+29 RTYIDSGMM
-38 VASNGSSVI
+38 VAGNGSTTV
-47 NGNVIGGHMITLNIH
+47 NGNIISGHMITLNIH
-62 VPHDNIIQPMQFDVQ
+62 VPHNNIIQPMQFDVQ
-77 MLVGDVCRSI
+77 MLVGDICRSI

-93 TINHDP
+93 TIGHDQ

-104 FVNDVQHPSRSY
+104 FVNDIQHSSRSY
-116 WLDSSRPLNYYALKT
+116 WLDPSRTLSYYSLKT
-131 GDNVDYRN
+131 GDNVEYTN
-139 KYRTLKI
+139 KYRPLKI

-178 NYDEYSIVYDLDA
+178 NYDEYSLVYDLDS
-191 DDASSVKTATLRRER
+191 DDGSSTKTATLRRER

-236 LRQQDIHEQSTVIL
+236 LRQQEIDEQSTVVL
-250 RRKYFCSDTNIDQ
+250 RRKYFFSDTNIDQ

-271 LYVQCRNGI
+271 LYIQCRNGI
-280 IDGTHPVTYD
+280 LDGTHPVTYD
-290 EAIQFA
+290 EAVQFA

-304 GDYQESKHKPSILDC
+304 GDYQESKHKPNILD
-319 CNKCSSNETYYRLDL
+319 
-334 CVREFLP
+334 VREFLP
-341 KEYTKTKGVE
+341 KEYAKTKGVE
-351 KRIFQQHK
+351 KRIFQEHK
-359 KYQGASELDAKLK
+359 KYHGLSDLDAKLK

-469 YIDIILKKKK
+469 YIDIILKKRK
-479 DQDIAMREGMADEE
+479 DREFAIRDGIADEE
-493 ATLIEDTISPGK
+493 ATMIEDIIAPGK

-523 VYSPPLM
+523 VYSPPLI
-530 RGTYSDGTGHS
+530 RGTYSDVPFHS
-541 QYQHYGPEYYPSQ
+541 PYQHYGLEYYPGQS
-554 PYPMYSDQEQE
+554 YPIYSDHEQDD
-565 EYFSSQIHEQ
+565 YFTSQIHEQ
-575 PPLSTILHS
+575 PPLSSILQG

-601 VNSAQSQLAH
+601 VNSAQSQLARD
-611 ELQMEYAQPPLSS
+611 LQMEYVQPPLSS
-624 LIDTQQEYSIEDR
+624 LIDNQQEYSIENR

-642 QLLTSELSAINAS
+642 QLLTSILSAINAS

-663 SDINTNQQTNRRNS
+663 SDLNNTNNQQLNRRNS

-704 TNLINDQTNL
+704 TNLINDKTNL

-720 LCSIFNDLLTHIEAL
+720 LCSIFNDLLTHIETL
-735 SDNNFDPSIRQNIL
+735 SDNNSDSSIRQNIL

-762 VRRLANE
+762 ARRLANE
-769 ITTNYFDS
+769 ITMNYFDS
-777 SIEYQEKLLLLAKLV
+777 SIEYQEKLLTLAKSV
-792 ANTTAAYVLKA
+792 ANTTALYVLKA
-803 KDIATNVQEQNTVNN
+803 KDIATNVQEQNIVNN

-843 ISSSLCQ
+843 ISSPLCQ
-850 EQLIESARSVTRSI
+850 EQLIESARCVTRSI
-864 ECVLQSCT
+864 EGVLQSCT
-872 PPLINDE
+872 PSLINDD
-879 LYSKLTEAATTVRKS
+879 LYSKLNESGTIVRKS
-894 LNEFLLHIKL
+894 LNELLLHIKL

-912 SDGLYPSYT
+912 FDSLCPST
-921 NDTKLIEADGLT
+921 IIGTKNFETDKQT
-933 NKTTT
+933 SQKTTT
-938 TTTTTITRRIIAN
+938 TTTLTRRIIAN
-951 DEIEEEDEEIDEE
+951 DEIEEEDEEDDEE
-964 ILDIVKHH
+964 ILNVVKNH
-972 DQSIDKILTTSDR
+972 DQSIDQILTTSDR

-1032 SAAKLLADATAK
+1032 SAAKMLADATAK
-1044 MVESAKGCAMKP
+1044 MVESAKGCATKP
-1056 NDTELQYQLK
+1056 NDTQLQYQLK

-1086 RVLKRVE
+1086 KVLKRVE
-1093 QCAKQCAACATQ
+1093 QCAKHCASCATQ
-1105 CIAATSGS
+1105 CIAATSG
-1113 ATTNKNQ
+1113 AAMTNKNQ

-1126 VEQCKVV
+1126 VEQCKIV

-1158 NLLYACDD
+1158 NLLYACED
-1166 FIGPATRLANLAKA
+1166 FLTPATRLASLAKA

-1192 HLNNSSKQLTQSLI
+1192 HLNNSSKQLTQALI
-1206 DLRACVARAQEL
+1206 DLRACLTRAQEL

-1224 DVESIVESIQIL
+1224 DIESIVESIEML
-1236 DRELEE
+1236 EKELEE
-1242 TKRQAKDG
+1242 LKRQAKDG
-1250 HLRAKPDETIDTSSA
+1250 HLRAKPDETIDTSST
-1265 QLCSVCKHVNTI
+1265 QLTTVCKQVNTI

-1285 TQNDEKTV
+1285 TQSDEKTV
-1293 ESCTREILQT
+1293 ETCTREILQI

-1315 ATSNDHQT
+1315 ATSNDYEIQET
-1323 RESIIERSHEVL
+1323 IIERSHEVL
-1335 ERSTRLVREAKKA
+1335 QRSTHLVREAKKA
-1348 IHTPND
+1348 INTPND

-1361 AEIAREVS
+1361 AELAREVS
-1369 SALSACISSMPS
+1369 SALNACISCMPS
-1381 QRYLDDAIKQ
+1381 QRYFDEAIKQ
-1391 VSEYVYILGG
+1391 MSEYIYTLAG

-1407 VQTTIN
+1407 YTTTIN
-1413 LETKQNEITNTAAN
+1413 YEIKQNEITNTAAN
-1427 LNQATTDLVISTR
+1427 LNQATNDLIISTR
-1440 SGLTQDLAKT
+1440 NGSIQDLGKT
-1450 TTRFTRTFGEFINSG
+1450 STRFTRAFGDFINNG
-1465 VELANH
+1465 IELINH
-1471 QPEDEKRTN
+1471 QQDDDKRTHL
-1480 FIISL
+1480 ITSL
-1485 KNVHASSNQL
+1485 KNVHTSSNQL
-1495 LEKAKSISV
+1495 LEKAKVISI
-1504 EPRATITSENNQQLT
+1504 EPIITNEINQQLS
-1519 NAARVVTD
+1519 NAGRIVTD
-1527 NINHVITVCVTS
+1527 NINDVITICLTS
-1539 KPKSETSIGRLEC
+1539 KTTSETSIDRIEC
-1552 DNAIREMEASKTFLQ
+1552 DNAIREMETSKTYLQ
-1567 QCILQPSNKYT
+1567 QSVLQPCNNYT
-1578 YYEALDHVIDNSK
+1578 YYETLDHVIDNSK

-1608 HQLFSQAVQDASKA
+1608 HQLFTQAVQDASKA

-1633 SYLIGISEATSTK
+1633 SYLVGISEATSTK
-1646 GSSAIVDQPLFTRS
+1646 GTSAIVDQPLFTRS
-1660 VTIIRHACA
+1660 ITIIRHSCA
-1669 DLSNTNIDRKE
+1669 DLSNSNVDRKE
-1680 ILPLATKIAKNT
+1680 VLSLATKIAKNT
-1692 SVLCNAARDA
+1692 SMLCNAARDA

-1710 ARRRFVESAKDVANG
+1710 ARRRFVESAKDIANG

-1730 RTIKVLDS
+1730 RTIKILDS
-1738 SYTPENHRRCIET
+1738 SYTTENHRQCIET

-1762 YTYAMSRE
+1762 YTYAMSKE
-1770 FASVPALISST
+1770 FAAIPASISVT
-1781 GRQLQEPVL
+1781 GRQLQEPIL
-1790 AAARQVV
+1790 SASRNVV
-1797 DGACRIVDCSKN
+1797 DGACRIVECSKN
-1809 LIVNAKEP
+1809 LIVNSKEP
-1817 AQWQQLAGHT
+1817 SQWQQLATHT
-1827 KNVSESIKRLA
+1827 KSVSESIKRLA

-1851 DHAIQELRT
+1851 ERAIQELRT
-1860 LYSEVDKAFT
+1860 LFQEVDKSIT
-1870 NVETLRK
+1870 NIESLRK

-1887 QISSTAHFISELT
+1887 QISSSSHFITELI
-1900 LDIRQSTKRDAER
+1900 LDIRQSSKREAER

-1924 IEPFVHHTI
+1924 IEPFVQHTI
-1933 DYVSCMIHK
+1933 DYVSCMIHV
-1942 REKCLILDQV
+1942 REKLLILEQV
-1952 KSIVETSLQ
+1952 KSIIETSLQ
-1961 LIIGTKESG
+1961 LIMGTKESG
-1970 GNIKNTQWHKVVD
+1970 GNIKNLQWHKIVD
-1983 DNSELLTKSIH
+1983 DNSDLLTKSIH

-2007 GIMSGLSENIRTLIS
+2007 GIMSGLSENIRKLIS
-2022 TLDTTMLA
+2022 TLDTTMLT
-2030 NQGHFS
+2030 NQGHFA

-2052 TQDILT
+2052 IQEILT
-2058 QTSHT
+2058 QMNHT
-2063 ENIRHLANQLTRE
+2063 DNIRHLANQLTRE

-2089 TAVTNDLATR
+2089 TAITNDLATR
-2099 IKSVVAD
+2099 IKSVVTD
-2106 LGLTCIE
+2106 LGLACIE

-2126 DYNLKHTVENLCQK
+2126 DQNLKYNVENLCQK

-2148 LAALQTSARGTQAC
+2148 LAALQASARGTQAC

-2185 GTLNA
+2185 GTLNS
-2190 EQDGE
+2190 EHDGE

-2273 LALNNLISVT
+2273 LALNNLINVT
-2283 KSASGKSI
+2283 KSASGKNI

-2301 SAKIMVTN
+2301 SAKVMVTN

-2330 LEATIESIAQELRLF
+2330 LEATIESIAQELRIF
-2345 NNGQIPTNQTTP
+2345 NNGQIPTTHTTP

-2362 VTKQITMATA
+2362 VTKQITLATA

-2391 LGRKSV
+2391 LGRKTV
-2397 SDFLFVCKSSAYI
+2397 SDFLLICKSSAYI
-2410 TDDKILQQRTLD
+2410 NDDKTLQQRTLD

-2476 ADFID
+2476 ADLID

-2498 SIEAAAKKLSAL
+2498 SIEAAAKKLSIL
-2510 KPRRKPKEIDENLNF
+2510 KPRRKPKEINENLNF

-2533 KSITNAAGAL
+2533 KSIMNAASAL
-2543 ISAATSAQKEIASQV
+2543 INAATSAQKELALQG
-2558 KLSKSASE
+2558 KLSTKSTSE

-2595 LVHGYG
+2595 LVQGYG

-2622 SCKVKA
+2622 ACKVKA

-2653 RSAQR
+2653 RSAQH
-2658 AVEMQHEDKYF
+2658 AVEMQQEDKYF
-2669 EVSLRVVPGIAQEI
+2669 EVSMRVVPGIAQEI
-2683 KCKEAILTKER
+2683 KCKEVILTKER

-2711 GHNEQDSNES
+2711 GHSEQDSNES

>member
-1 MALYKEITK
+1 MRCEKFTQSVYDVVYMSVPDIFRHLNTTNIL
-10 ERYVCERT
+10 RYVCERT

-29 RTHIDSSMM
+29 RTHIDSGMM

-47 NGNVIGGHMITLNIH
+47 NGNAISGHMITLNIH

-146 RLLDGTIRT
+146 RLLDGTVRT

-226 DTVWLDHSKT
+226 DTVTIQIKK
-236 LRQQDIHEQSTVIL
+236 QKIL
-250 RRKYFCSDTNIDQ
+250 R
-263 RDPVQLNL
+263 
-271 LYVQCRNGI
+271 
-280 IDGTHPVTYD
+280 
-290 EAIQFA
+290 
-296 GLQCQIQF
+296 
-304 GDYQESKHKPSILDC
+304 
-319 CNKCSSNETYYRLDL
+319 
-334 CVREFLP
+334 VREFLP

-359 KYQGASELDAKLK
+359 KYQGVSELDAKLK

-479 DQDIAMREGMADEE
+479 DQDIARREGVADEE
-493 ATLIEDTISPGK
+493 ATLIEDIISPGK

-523 VYSPPLM
+523 VFSPPVM
-530 RGTYSDGTGHS
+530 RGTYSDGSAHS

-554 PYPMYSDQEQE
+554 SYPMYPDQEQE
-565 EYFSSQIHEQ
+565 EYFGSQIHEQ

-584 GTSGTVL
+584 GASGTVL

-714 MEQTNR
+714 MEQINR

-777 SIEYQEKLLLLAKLV
+777 SIEYQEKLLALAKLV

-843 ISSSLCQ
+843 ISSPLCQ

-921 NDTKLIEADGLT
+921 NGTKLIEADKLT
-933 NKTTT
+933 NKT

-951 DEIEEEDEEIDEE
+951 DEIEEEDDELDEE

-1032 SAAKLLADATAK
+1032 SAAKMLADATAK

-1066 KAAEELRS
+1066 RAAEELRS

-1126 VEQCKVV
+1126 VEQCKIV
-1133 ADLIPKVVQGIR
+1133 ADFIPKVVQGIR

-1206 DLRACVARAQEL
+1206 DLRACLARAQEL

-1224 DVESIVESIQIL
+1224 DIESIVESIQIL

-1315 ATSNDHQT
+1315 ATSDDHQT

-1335 ERSTRLVREAKKA
+1335 ERSTHLVREAKKA

-1369 SALSACISSMPS
+1369 SALNACISSMPS

-1391 VSEYVYILGG
+1391 VSEYVYVLGG
-1401 PFDKNK
+1401 PLDKNK

-1427 LNQATTDLVISTR
+1427 LNQATTDLVIGTR

-1450 TTRFTRTFGEFINSG
+1450 TTHFTRAFGEFINNG

-1471 QPEDEKRTN
+1471 QPDDEKRTN
-1480 FIISL
+1480 FIVSL
-1485 KNVHASSNQL
+1485 KNVHTSSNQL

-1504 EPRATITSENNQQLT
+1504 EPTATITNENNQQLT

-1527 NINHVITVCVTS
+1527 NINHVITVYVTS
-1539 KPKSETSIGRLEC
+1539 KATSEASIGRLEC
-1552 DNAIREMEASKTFLQ
+1552 DNAIREMETSKTFLQ
-1567 QCILQPSNKYT
+1567 QCALQPSNKYT

-1669 DLSNTNIDRKE
+1669 DLSNTNLDRKE

-1730 RTIKVLDS
+1730 QTIKILDS
-1738 SYTPENHRRCIET
+1738 SYTPENHRRCTET

-1781 GRQLQEPVL
+1781 GRQLQEPIL
-1790 AAARQVV
+1790 AAARNVV

-1838 TSVKE
+1838 TSVK
-1843 MAPGQREC
+1843 
-1851 DHAIQELRT
+1851 
-1860 LYSEVDKAFT
+1860 Y
-1870 NVETLRK
+1870 
-1877 TDKSLQFHQE
+1877 FHQE
-1887 QISSTAHFISELT
+1887 QISSTSHFISELT
-1900 LDIRQSTKRDAER
+1900 LDIRQSSKRDAER

-1961 LIIGTKESG
+1961 LIMGTKESG

-2000 EDQSSSI
+2000 EEQSSSI

-2022 TLDTTMLA
+2022 TLDTTMLP

-2052 TQDILT
+2052 TQEILT

-2089 TAVTNDLATR
+2089 TAITNDLATR

-2217 LVAGAASSQ
+2217 L
-2226 EQLASAAQAAVRTI
+2226 
-2240 TKLAEVVKLGAA
+2240 
-2252 SLGADDG
+2252 
-2259 EAQVML
+2259 
-2265 INSVKDVA
+2265 
-2273 LALNNLISVT
+2273 
-2283 KSASGKSI
+2283 
-2291 DDPEM
+2291 
-2296 QKLKE
+2296 
-2301 SAKIMVTN
+2301 
-2309 VTSLLRTV
+2309 
-2317 KSVEDEAQRGTNA
+2317 
-2330 LEATIESIAQELRLF
+2330 
-2345 NNGQIPTNQTTP
+2345 
-2357 EELIR
+2357 
-2362 VTKQITMATA
+2362 ITMATA

-2410 TDDKILQQRTLD
+2410 ADDKILQQRTLD

-2481 PDDPTY
+2481 PDDPAY

-2543 ISAATSAQKEIASQV
+2543 ISAATSAQKEIASQI
-2558 KLSKSASE
+2558 KSFIDNE
-2566 EDGQWS
+2566 N
-2572 QGLISAAR
+2572 
-2580 YVASACHVLCDAANG
+2580 ANC
-2595 LVHGYG
+2595 Y
-2601 TEEKLIS
+2601 
-2608 SAKQVSSNTAALLV
+2608 
-2622 SCKVKA
+2622 
-2628 DFMSQSMARLQTAG
+2628 D
-2642 NAVKRA
+2642 
-2648 ADALV
+2648 
-2653 RSAQR
+2653 
-2658 AVEMQHEDKYF
+2658 
-2669 EVSLRVVPGIAQEI
+2669 
-2683 KCKEAILTKER
+2683 
-2694 ELDEARNRL
+2694 
-2703 KAIRLAKY
+2703 
-2711 GHNEQDSNES
+2711 
-2721 T
+2721 